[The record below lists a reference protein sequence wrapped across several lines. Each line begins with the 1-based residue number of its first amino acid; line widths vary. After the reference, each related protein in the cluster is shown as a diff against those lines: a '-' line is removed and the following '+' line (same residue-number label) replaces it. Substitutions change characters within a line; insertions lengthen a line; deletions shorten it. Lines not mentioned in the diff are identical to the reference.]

1 MLAPSV
7 SMLVIFFLV
16 CFVLP
21 CGLYAARKRHFV
33 DLVDDALAEEQLRQ
47 AGYRFLVLKKFRS
60 NRKAMI
66 AALTIGVLGGVV
78 LALSVLG
85 GLAASMNTFFLWI
98 FIISILVMSIA
109 TGVQLAIDTNWIGD
123 LVPENCRGWFSSV
136 KSIISLIGMSALS
149 LTFGYII
156 DNLGSLIWAGV
167 GCFMIVAFS
176 HILAICLIRE
186 VPDREP
192 KIKPVFEGGR
202 ITGLNL
208 KSYALWCYIA
218 FYMLWTGGRALFAT
232 FVTIFMFTEFNM
244 GMVQLSSF
252 AILSQTISC
261 FMLVLLGKLSDRRG
275 SRKLL
280 AFISFCVGMSMFGY
294 LTTPFL
300 GLIPIY
306 AASVIGGMA
315 GLTHGMLVVNYSLEI
330 IPEVGRATY
339 ISFIRVVMGAW
350 TILVVN
356 VGGICAHA
364 LEKSNFTFE
373 LFGKTY
379 SRYHIRFAIG
389 ALMATCCIIPLFLAG
404 KSKIA
409 NVGENSNCTVK

>member
-1 MLAPSV
+1 
-7 SMLVIFFLV
+7 
-16 CFVLP
+16 
-21 CGLYAARKRHFV
+21 
-33 DLVDDALAEEQLRQ
+33 
-47 AGYRFLVLKKFRS
+47 
-60 NRKAMI
+60 
-66 AALTIGVLGGVV
+66 
-78 LALSVLG
+78 
-85 GLAASMNTFFLWI
+85 
-98 FIISILVMSIA
+98 
-109 TGVQLAIDTNWIGD
+109 
-123 LVPENCRGWFSSV
+123 
-136 KSIISLIGMSALS
+136 
-149 LTFGYII
+149 
-156 DNLGSLIWAGV
+156 
-167 GCFMIVAFS
+167 
-176 HILAICLIRE
+176 
-186 VPDREP
+186 
-192 KIKPVFEGGR
+192 
-202 ITGLNL
+202 
-208 KSYALWCYIA
+208 
-218 FYMLWTGGRALFAT
+218 
-232 FVTIFMFTEFNM
+232 
-244 GMVQLSSF
+244 MVQLSSF

-315 GLTHGMLVVNYSLEI
+315 GLTHGMLVVNYGLEI

-379 SRYHIRFAIG
+379 SRYHIMFAIG